1 MLDKNPNKILDKNLD
16 QLKNKFSEKNPN
28 LILFSNPFLKTDFLN
43 RLINSCA
50 SPKIF
55 FDFDLMYSGYVKSGM
70 IKKNEN
76 VVIYSSNKKNW
87 EKDLKETIKKI
98 TKEKTLV
105 ILDSLNGIYNLFDDL
120 ESIRFI
126 NSVIMLLSSIS
137 RNTQAQIL
145 VTARTIKN
153 DEGEWI
159 LSPNGNHLFDSKNS
173 TNYYLVES
181 ETDLIIKIINKKMQN
196 IQTFAITK

>member
-1 MLDKNPNKILDKNLD
+1 
-16 QLKNKFSEKNPN
+16 
-28 LILFSNPFLKTDFLN
+28 
-43 RLINSCA
+43 
-50 SPKIF
+50 
-55 FDFDLMYSGYVKSGM
+55 M

-76 VVIYSSNKKNW
+76 VMIYSSNKKNW

-145 VTARTIKN
+145 VTAMTTKN

-173 TNYYLVES
+173 RNYYLVES